1 MVTILYY
8 FIFIL
13 PLIAFPLEYLIG
25 RYRLKYSGIFSSL
38 MILGSLALVIYA
50 YLYLLNH
57 NYIYSHY
64 TWFYNIDLGIYI
76 SHLTVIMAMMVA
88 FMSLMINL
96 FAMFYMKKDPRK
108 NIYFSETS
116 LFIGAMLGLVVSSN
130 LVLFFLF
137 WEIVGL
143 CSYLLIGFW
152 FFKPNAAAAA
162 KKAFIVTR
170 VGDLLFIIGMAVLY
184 TKLVTVAP
192 AGISPLSI
200 PYLIDNAK
208 NISIAIGPNVLAL
221 ATILFLGGAV
231 AKSAQFPLHVWL
243 PDSMEGPTTV
253 SALIHAAT
261 MVTAGVYLVAR
272 LFPLFY
278 YASSYSLYA
287 VVIIGA
293 FTAFYAGILGI
304 VVNDIKRVL
313 AYSTISQL
321 GYMMAAIGLGGVI
334 GYSGVAF
341 GMYHLVVHAVFK
353 ALLFMAAAVILITLM
368 ELRNM
373 KDMGGL
379 FRRMPATAILM
390 LIGALTLAAI
400 PPTAGYFSKGQI
412 ISGAYEYFVN
422 SGNIIPWLLLVFGE
436 ILTAT
441 YTFRM
446 YFLVFLGKPRS
457 KLAENAH
464 DPKLIYLSPLIVLA
478 FLSLTM
484 GIIQKP
490 FYKFIDASVF
500 MYTPPLGIEMLP
512 VVFSLIGIG
521 IAYVI
526 YRYNV
531 NGHTSI
537 SKNPLYRVIKN
548 KFYFD
553 WLYTEIISERII
565 LPISYIFGAGERKID
580 DGINATGR
588 DISDLGSDFRKI
600 ETGNIPFYVAFLIV
614 GMIVIFAIIEIIGVI

>member
-1 MVTILYY
+1 MVINIFY
-8 FIFIL
+8 FIFLL
-13 PLIAFPLEYLIG
+13 PLFAFPLEYITG
-25 RYRLKYSGIFSSL
+25 RYKLKYSGIFSTV
-38 MILGSLALVIYA
+38 MILGSLILVIMA
-50 YLYLLNH
+50 YLDLLH
-57 NYIYSHY
+57 RNYIYSHY
-64 TWFYNIDLGIYI
+64 TWFYNIDFGIYI
-76 SHLTVIMAMMVA
+76 DHLTVIMAMMVA
-88 FMSLMINL
+88 FMSLMITL
-96 FAMFYMKKDPRK
+96 FALFYMKDDPRK

-116 LFIGAMLGLVVSSN
+116 LFIAGMLGLVVSSN

-170 VGDLLFIIGMAVLY
+170 VGDLLFIIGMGVLY
-184 TKLVTVAP
+184 SKLVNVVPSGT
-192 AGISPLSI
+192 SPLSI
-200 PYLIDNAK
+200 PYLINNAQ
-208 NISIAIGPNVLAL
+208 SIASAIGPNVLAM
-221 ATILFLGGAV
+221 ATILFLAGAV

-278 YASSYSLYA
+278 YSSSYSLYA
-287 VVIIGA
+287 VVIIGS

-304 VVNDIKRVL
+304 VVNDIKRII
-313 AYSTISQL
+313 AYSTISEL

-341 GMYHLVVHAVFK
+341 GMYHLVIHAVFK
-353 ALLFMAAAVILITLM
+353 ALLFMGAGVILVMLL
-368 ELRNM
+368 ELRNV

-379 FRRMPATAILM
+379 FKRMPATAILM
-390 LIGALTLAAI
+390 LIGTITLAAI
-400 PPTAGYFSKGQI
+400 PPTAGYFSRDQI

-422 SGNIIPWLLLVFGE
+422 SGNIIPWLLLLFGE
-436 ILTAT
+436 VLTAT
-441 YTFRM
+441 YAFRL

-457 KLAENAH
+457 KIAENAH

-478 FLSLTM
+478 FLSLTL

-490 FYKFIDASVF
+490 FYKFIYASVNI
-500 MYTPPLGIEMLP
+500 YSPPLAIAALP
-512 VVFSLIGIG
+512 VVFSFLG
-521 IAYVI
+521 IAIAYAI

-531 NGHTSI
+531 NGNTKI
-537 SKNPLYRVIKN
+537 TKNPLYKIVKN

-553 WLYTEIISERII
+553 WLYTEIIAQRII
-565 LPISYIFGAGERKID
+565 LPFAYFLGILDREYNEKVDSVGTEISI
-580 DGINATGR
+580 
-588 DISDLGSDFRKI
+588 LGTDFRKI
-600 ETGNIPFYVAFLIV
+600 ETGNIPFYVAFLII
-614 GMIVIFAIIEIIGVI
+614 GMVVIFAVIELIGVI

>member
-1 MVTILYY
+1 MVSIYY
-8 FIFIL
+8 LIFIL
-13 PLIAFPLEYLIG
+13 PLLAFPLEYVIG
-25 RYRLKYSGIFSSL
+25 RYNIKYSGVFSSF
-38 MILGSLALVIYA
+38 MILGSLLLVMYA

-57 NYIYSHY
+57 NFIYSHY
-64 TWFYNIDLGIYI
+64 IWFYNIDVGIYI
-76 SHLTVIMAMMVA
+76 DHLTVLMAMMVA

-96 FAMFYMKKDPRK
+96 FAMFYMKKDARK

-116 LFIGAMLGLVVSSN
+116 LFIGSMLGLVVSSN

-137 WEIVGL
+137 WEMVGL

-170 VGDLLFIIGMAVLY
+170 VGDLLFIIGMGVLY
-184 TKLVTVAP
+184 TRLINVVP
-192 AGISPLSI
+192 SGISPLSI
-200 PYLIDNAK
+200 PYLIDNASK
-208 NISIAIGPNVLAL
+208 IAAAIGPNVLAL
-221 ATILFLGGAV
+221 ATILFLAGAV

-272 LFPLFY
+272 LFPLYY

-341 GMYHLVVHAVFK
+341 GMYHLVIHAVFK
-353 ALLFMAAAVILITLM
+353 ALLFMAAAVILLTLM
-368 ELRNM
+368 ELRDI

-379 FRRMPATAILM
+379 FKRMPATAILV

-441 YTFRM
+441 YIFRM

-457 KLAENAH
+457 KLAEKAH
-464 DPKLIYLSPLIVLA
+464 DPKLIYLTPLIILA
-478 FLSLTM
+478 FLSLTL

-490 FYKFIDASVF
+490 FYKFIDSSVF
-500 MYTPPLGIEMLP
+500 VYTPPLAIEILP
-512 VVFSLIGIG
+512 VVFSLLGIL
-521 IAYVI
+521 IAYAI
-526 YRYNV
+526 YRYNI
-531 NGHTSI
+531 NGHTNVT
-537 SKNPLYRVIKN
+537 KNPLYKIIKN

-553 WLYTEIISERII
+553 KLYTEIISERIV
-565 LPISYIFGAGERKID
+565 LPIAYILGSGERKYEDKIESV
-580 DGINATGR
+580 GK
-588 DISDLGSDFRKI
+588 DISILGTNFRKI
-600 ETGNIPFYVAFLIV
+600 ETGNIPFYLAFLII
-614 GMIVIFAIIEIIGVI
+614 GMVVIFAIIEIIGVI

>member
-1 MVTILYY
+1 MVNLY
-8 FIFIL
+8 FLIFLL
-13 PLIAFPLEYLIG
+13 PLLAFPLEYIIG
-25 RYRLKYSGIFSSL
+25 RYRIKYSGVFSSL
-38 MILGSLALVIYA
+38 MILGSLVLVILA
-50 YLYLLNH
+50 YLHLLNH
-57 NYIYSHY
+57 NFIYSHY

-76 SHLTVIMAMMVA
+76 DHLTVIMAMMVA

-96 FAMFYMKKDPRK
+96 FAMFYMKNDPRK

-116 LFIGAMLGLVVSSN
+116 LFIAGMLGLVVSSN

-170 VGDLLFIIGMAVLY
+170 VGDLLFIIGMGVLY
-184 TKLVTVAP
+184 TRLVNVVP
-192 AGISPLSI
+192 SGISPLSI
-200 PYLIDNAK
+200 PYLINNAQH
-208 NISIAIGPNVLAL
+208 IDSAIGPNVLAL
-221 ATILFLGGAV
+221 ATILFLAGAV

-353 ALLFMAAAVILITLM
+353 ALLFMAAAVILLTLM
-368 ELRNM
+368 ELRNI

-379 FRRMPATAILM
+379 FRKMPATAILM

-422 SGNIIPWLLLVFGE
+422 SGNIIPWLLLVLGE

-457 KLAENAH
+457 ELAEKAH

-478 FLSLTM
+478 FLSLAL

-490 FYKFIDASVF
+490 FYRFIDSSV
-500 MYTPPLGIEMLP
+500 YIYSPPFAIGALPVAFSLLGIL
-512 VVFSLIGIG
+512 
-521 IAYVI
+521 IAYGI
-526 YRYNV
+526 YRYNIK
-531 NGHTSI
+531 GHMNI
-537 SKNPLYRVIKN
+537 VKNPLYKIIKN

-553 WLYTEIISERII
+553 RLYTEIISERII
-565 LPISYIFGAGERKID
+565 LPIAYLIGAGERKYND
-580 DGINATGR
+580 RINSMGK
-588 DISDLGSDFRKI
+588 DISDIGTDFRKI

-614 GMIVIFAIIEIIGVI
+614 GMIVIFAIIEIMGVI

>member
-1 MVTILYY
+1 MVSIYY
-8 FIFIL
+8 FIFLL
-13 PLIAFPLEYLIG
+13 PLFAFPLEYIIG
-25 RYRLKYSGIFSSL
+25 KYRIRYSGIFSSL
-38 MILGSLALVIYA
+38 MILGSLILVILS
-50 YLYLLNH
+50 YLYLLHH
-57 NYIYSHY
+57 NSIYSHY
-64 TWFYNIDLGIYI
+64 TWFYNIDVGIYI
-76 SHLTVIMAMMVA
+76 DHLTVIMAMMVA

-96 FAMFYMKKDPRK
+96 FAMFYMKDDPRK

-116 LFIGAMLGLVVSSN
+116 LFIAGMLGLVVSSN

-143 CSYLLIGFW
+143 SSYILIGFW

-170 VGDLLFIIGMAVLY
+170 IGDLLFIIGMGVLY
-184 TKLVTVAP
+184 AKLVNVAP
-192 AGISPLSI
+192 SGTSPLSI
-200 PYLIDNAK
+200 PYLINNAQH
-208 NISIAIGPNVLAL
+208 IASAIGPGVLAL
-221 ATILFLGGAV
+221 ATILFLAGAV

-278 YASSYSLYA
+278 YSSSYSLYA

-334 GYSGVAF
+334 GYSGVTF

-353 ALLFMAAAVILITLM
+353 ALLFMAAAVILLTLM
-368 ELRNM
+368 ELRNI

-379 FRRMPATAILM
+379 FRKMPATAILM

-400 PPTAGYFSKGQI
+400 PPTAGFFSKGQI

-441 YTFRM
+441 YIFRM

-457 KLAENAH
+457 KLAEKAH

-478 FLSLTM
+478 FLSLTL

-490 FYKFIDASVF
+490 FYKFLDSTVNIYS
-500 MYTPPLGIEMLP
+500 PPFAIAALP
-512 VVFSLIGIG
+512 VVFSLIGIF
-521 IAYVI
+521 IAYTI

-531 NGHTSI
+531 KGYTNVAR
-537 SKNPLYRVIKN
+537 NPLYKIIKN

-565 LPISYIFGAGERKID
+565 LPISYLIGVLERKYNEGID
-580 DGINATGR
+580 SAGS
-588 DISDLGSDFRKI
+588 DISGIGTDFRKI
-600 ETGNIPFYVAFLIV
+600 ETGNIPFYVAFMITGIV
-614 GMIVIFAIIEIIGVI
+614 VIFAVIEIIGVI